1 MLNIFAPINILGYG
15 IHSTN
20 LIKALVE
27 KGQELTLSQIGEM
40 QLDPFFEMY
49 YKEAIK
55 NNEKFSSKDPSLFI
69 FHDELSHQSCGNP
82 LFVYSIFETTLLKP
96 SSRNM
101 LDNGPADIILTTTE
115 AHKKLLLEQGITKP
129 IEVVNEGIDE
139 TLYNT
144 IPVNKYID
152 TKKLTY
158 ITLGKREERK
168 NTDAIIRVF
177 INLMKDK
184 EVALICHTFNPF
196 INRTQEHPF
205 KNLTCWSGV
214 NPLKHGFEYKGFDG
228 KAHKFTLNKCDIYF
242 TVPTIQV
249 SNMPSL
255 LHSANIG
262 IQVSRGEGWDLPCFT
277 AGTKISTMFGW
288 KNIEDITIN
297 DFVLTDKGRF
307 KQVKTVFKNN
317 ISDKKLYEL
326 KVNGNNIPIN
336 VTEEHPIL
344 GIKRKNVKKTRTGF
358 QFNNNQVEFIKVK
371 DLKPGDFLVKR
382 KYKEMDDIVS
392 IDLAVLDPNLE
403 KSTNKVWYKT
413 GFNNKG
419 EQIKINRYPKIKECS
434 FILGLFLA
442 EGSFDGNK
450 VTISLHSKE
459 SDLAQHFIEDI
470 EKIFGY
476 KTNWSKK
483 YGNKYYIEFGSKI
496 IGKFFEY
503 LCGNGSHNKELK
515 RLGYNK
521 ISKDII
527 NAAFLGDGHT
537 TKSNWKIYTTVSEN
551 FALQYFEILQNQGFT
566 PIIQKKFRKDK
577 GTIEFVISW
586 LENKN
591 RRHSR
596 KMWFKEDIGTI
607 TTITSIKQIDF
618 SDLVYNLEVEDD
630 NTYQLPSFT
639 AHNCSEML
647 ACGIPTIATDCIGHK
662 EYLTDNIPTIQKDLL
677 INKQSENLAIDG
689 VWFKGNQGSW
699 DNLNVEKFTEV
710 LENTFNNASTYEEKS
725 EQLAD
730 YMSSNFSWGKAAETL
745 LSIIEK
751 YKG

>member
-262 IQVSRGEGWDLPCFT
+262 IQVSRGEGWDLP
-277 AGTKISTMFGW
+277 
-288 KNIEDITIN
+288 
-297 DFVLTDKGRF
+297 LT
-307 KQVKTVFKNN
+307 
-317 ISDKKLYEL
+317 EL
-326 KVNGNNIPIN
+326 
-336 VTEEHPIL
+336 
-344 GIKRKNVKKTRTGF
+344 
-358 QFNNNQVEFIKVK
+358 
-371 DLKPGDFLVKR
+371 
-382 KYKEMDDIVS
+382 
-392 IDLAVLDPNLE
+392 
-403 KSTNKVWYKT
+403 
-413 GFNNKG
+413 
-419 EQIKINRYPKIKECS
+419 
-434 FILGLFLA
+434 
-442 EGSFDGNK
+442 
-450 VTISLHSKE
+450 
-459 SDLAQHFIEDI
+459 
-470 EKIFGY
+470 
-476 KTNWSKK
+476 
-483 YGNKYYIEFGSKI
+483 
-496 IGKFFEY
+496 
-503 LCGNGSHNKELK
+503 
-515 RLGYNK
+515 
-521 ISKDII
+521 
-527 NAAFLGDGHT
+527 
-537 TKSNWKIYTTVSEN
+537 
-551 FALQYFEILQNQGFT
+551 
-566 PIIQKKFRKDK
+566 
-577 GTIEFVISW
+577 
-586 LENKN
+586 
-591 RRHSR
+591 
-596 KMWFKEDIGTI
+596 
-607 TTITSIKQIDF
+607 
-618 SDLVYNLEVEDD
+618 
-630 NTYQLPSFT
+630 
-639 AHNCSEML
+639 L

-751 YKG
+751 YKR